1 MAWLHPSSET
11 AGPLVDRDLSCPG
24 MANIERAFDRLIG
37 LLAGRGVPLKA
48 VRANS
53 SLVG

>member
-37 LLAGRGVPLKA
+37 LLAARRVAVEGRP
-48 VRANS
+48 S
-53 SLVG
+53 E